1 MSVASGRL
9 WLMDIYTVIIAT
21 GALLLGGTIG
31 LLIGQRRGSG
41 SPADTLQLEKDLAA
55 ANATVLGLSAQ
66 VAEAARERQERDE
79 RAKAELA
86 EQNKILQELAP
97 VQENI
102 RKMQQ
107 KVDDLE
113 RERIGQFNTIKTQ
126 LDEAK
131 NTNTVLAANTSALQ
145 NALSNNQARGK
156 WGEVSLR
163 NLLESAGMT
172 PHVDF
177 LEQHSGT
184 NSEHEGVRPDCI
196 IKYPDNKFI
205 PVDVKFPLKDFERA
219 IRIPE
224 VASIDDEKQRKEYMK
239 LHTNAVKGHI
249 KKISETS
256 YYSAF
261 YKAKGVETAPEF
273 TILFVPNDGILAA
286 TLAEDP
292 TIMEY
297 AFANQVALV
306 SPNSLFGVLR
316 TIQHI
321 WRSAAQEETIRE
333 ILKVGSDLY
342 SRLRVVAKHASSLGS
357 QLDGAVTA
365 YNSFVSSVERNL
377 LTTTRDLNKRSL
389 GMLDDNKP
397 IAGLEEL
404 SKTTAIF
411 TKSELLDGEENDSE
425 DDPKALT

>member
-1 MSVASGRL
+1 
-9 WLMDIYTVIIAT
+9 MDITTIILAA
-21 GALLLGGTIG
+21 GALILGLAVG
-31 LLIGQRRGSG
+31 LILGQRLKGSN

-66 VAEAARERQERDE
+66 VAEAARERKERDE
-79 RAKAELA
+79 REKAELA

-102 RKMQQ
+102 RLMQL
-107 KVDDLE
+107 KVDELE
-113 RERIGQFNTIKTQ
+113 KERIGQFNTIKTQ
-126 LDEAK
+126 LEEAK
-131 NTNTVLAANTSALQ
+131 TTNTVLANNTSALQ

-156 WGEVSLR
+156 WGEVQLR
-163 NLLESAGMT
+163 NLLQSAGMT

-177 LEQHSGT
+177 LEQFTG
-184 NSEHEGVRPDCI
+184 NNAAGDAIRPDCI
-196 IKYPDNKFI
+196 IKYPDEKYVPI
-205 PVDVKFPLKDFERA
+205 DSKFPMQDFERA

-224 VASIDDEKQRKEYMK
+224 VASTEDEKERKKFMK
-239 LHTNAVKGHI
+239 AHTEAVKKHI
-249 KKISETS
+249 KEISGKN
-256 YYSAF
+256 YYTALSSIE
-261 YKAKGVETAPEF
+261 GLESAPEF

-292 TIMEY
+292 TVMEF
-297 AFANQVALV
+297 AFSNQVALV

-321 WRSAAQEETIRE
+321 WRSAAQEETIRD
-333 ILKVGSDLY
+333 ILRVGADLY
-342 SRLRVVAKHASSLGS
+342 SRMRTVATHAAKMGS

-365 YNSFVSSVERNL
+365 YNSFVSSIERNL

-397 IAGLEEL
+397 IVEL
-404 SKTTAIF
+404 SELSETTNKF
-411 TKSELLDGEENDSE
+411 TKAELTEGDE
-425 DDPKALT
+425 DPKAIE

>member
-1 MSVASGRL
+1 
-9 WLMDIYTVIIAT
+9 MDTTTLIIAL
-21 GALLLGGTIG
+21 GALLLGAAVGFI
-31 LLIGQRRGSG
+31 LGQRRKGSD

-66 VAEAARERQERDE
+66 VAEAARERKERDDRE
-79 RAKAELA
+79 KAELA

-102 RKMQQ
+102 RKMQL
-107 KVDDLE
+107 KVDELE

-131 NTNTVLAANTSALQ
+131 TTNTVLANNTSALQ

-156 WGEVSLR
+156 WGEVQLR
-163 NLLESAGMT
+163 NLLQSAGMT

-177 LEQHSGT
+177 LEQFTG
-184 NSEHEGVRPDCI
+184 NNAAGDLIRPDCI
-196 IKYPDNKFI
+196 IKYPDEKYVPI
-205 PVDVKFPLKDFERA
+205 DSKFPMQDFERA

-224 VASIDDEKQRKEYMK
+224 VASTEDEKERKKFMK
-239 LHTNAVKGHI
+239 AHTDAVKKHI
-249 KKISETS
+249 KEISGKN
-256 YYSAF
+256 YYTALSN
-261 YKAKGVETAPEF
+261 VEGLESAPEF

-292 TIMEY
+292 SVMEY
-297 AFANQVALV
+297 AFSNQVALV

-321 WRSAAQEETIRE
+321 WRSAAQEETIRD
-333 ILKVGSDLY
+333 ILRVGVDLY
-342 SRLRVVAKHASSLGS
+342 SRMRTVATHAAKMGT
-357 QLDGAVTA
+357 QLDGAVSA
-365 YNSFVSSVERNL
+365 YNSFVSSIERNL

-397 IAGLEEL
+397 IAEL
-404 SKTTAIF
+404 SELSETTNKF
-411 TKSELLDGEENDSE
+411 TKAELTEGDGEE
-425 DDPKALT
+425 PKAID

>member
-1 MSVASGRL
+1 MSGVSGRL
-9 WLMDIYTVIIAT
+9 CHMDIYTGIIGT
-21 GALLLGGTIG
+21 GALLLGLVLGV
-31 LLIGQRRGSG
+31 LIGQRRKGSG
-41 SPADTLQLEKDLAA
+41 SPAETLQLEKDLAG
-55 ANATVLGLSAQ
+55 ANATILGLSAQ
-66 VAEAARERQERDE
+66 VAEATRERNERNERD
-79 RAKAELA
+79 KAELA

-102 RKMQQ
+102 RLMQQ

-126 LDEAK
+126 LEEAK
-131 NTNTVLAANTSALQ
+131 STNALLANNTSALQ

-177 LEQHSGT
+177 LEQSTGS
-184 NSEHEGVRPDCI
+184 NADEKNIRPDCI

-205 PVDVKFPLKDFERA
+205 PIDVKFPLKDFERA

-224 VASIDDEKQRKEYMK
+224 VASIDDEKQRKDFMK
-239 LHTNAVKGHI
+239 LHTTAVKGHI

-261 YKAKGVETAPEF
+261 YKSKGLETAPEF

-297 AFANQVALV
+297 AFSQQVALV

-333 ILKVGSDLY
+333 ILKVGTDLY
-342 SRLRVVAKHASSLGS
+342 SRLRVVAKHASKLGK
-357 QLDGAVTA
+357 QLGGAVA
-365 YNSFVSSVERNL
+365 SYNSFVSSMEKNL
-377 LTTTRDLNKRSL
+377 LKTTRELNERSL

-397 IAGLEEL
+397 IAEL
-404 SKTTAIF
+404 PELGKTTNTF
-411 TKSELLDGEENDSE
+411 TKSELTAGSEGDEE
-425 DDPKALT
+425 DPKALA

>member
-1 MSVASGRL
+1 MN
-9 WLMDIYTVIIAT
+9 DFTVFFT
-21 GALLLGGTIG
+21 VGALLLGGAIG
-31 LLIGQRRGSG
+31 LVIGQRLKGSG

-55 ANATVLGLSAQ
+55 ANATILGLSAQ
-66 VAEAARERQERDE
+66 VAEATRERSERDE
-79 RAKAELA
+79 REKAALA

-107 KVDDLE
+107 TVDDLE

-131 NTNTVLAANTSALQ
+131 STNTVLANNTSALQ
-145 NALSNNQARGK
+145 SALSNNQARGK

-177 LEQHSGT
+177 LEQFTGS
-184 NSEHEGVRPDCI
+184 NADEENVRPDCI
-196 IKYPDNKFI
+196 IKYPENKFI
-205 PVDVKFPLKDFERA
+205 PIDVKFPLKDFERA

-224 VASIDDEKQRKEYMK
+224 VASIEDEKQRKDFMK
-239 LHTNAVKGHI
+239 LHTTAVKGHI

-261 YKAKGVETAPEF
+261 YKAKGLDTAPEF

-297 AFANQVALV
+297 AFSKQVALV

-321 WRSAAQEETIRE
+321 WRSSAQEETIRE
-333 ILKVGSDLY
+333 ILKVGTDLY
-342 SRLRVVAKHASSLGS
+342 SRMRTVAGHAATIGS

-365 YNSFVSSVERNL
+365 YNAFVVSIERNL
-377 LTTTRDLNKRSL
+377 LTTTRDLNNRSL

-397 IAGLEEL
+397 IADLPEL
-404 SKTTAIF
+404 GKTTTMF
-411 TKSELLDGEENDSE
+411 TKPELVAGNEGDSAGE
-425 DDPKALT
+425 PKALK

>member
-1 MSVASGRL
+1 MNEF
-9 WLMDIYTVIIAT
+9 TVFFT
-21 GALLLGGTIG
+21 VGALLLGGAIG
-31 LLIGQRRGSG
+31 LVIGQRLKGSG

-55 ANATVLGLSAQ
+55 ANATILGLSAQ
-66 VAEAARERQERDE
+66 VAEATRERNERDE

-107 KVDDLE
+107 KVDELE

-131 NTNTVLAANTSALQ
+131 NTNTILANNTSALQ

-156 WGEVSLR
+156 WGEVQLR
-163 NLLESAGMT
+163 NLLQSAGMT

-177 LEQHSGT
+177 LEQFSGS
-184 NSEHEGVRPDCI
+184 NAAGDLIRPDCI
-196 IKYPDNKFI
+196 IKYPDEKYVPI
-205 PVDVKFPLKDFERA
+205 DSKFPMQDFERA

-224 VASIDDEKQRKEYMK
+224 VASTEDEKSRKNYMK
-239 LHTNAVKGHI
+239 AHTDAVKKHI
-249 KKISETS
+249 KEISGKN
-256 YYSAF
+256 YYTALSA
-261 YKAKGVETAPEF
+261 VEGLESAPEF
-273 TILFVPNDGILAA
+273 TILFVPNDGVLAA

-292 TIMEY
+292 TIMEF
-297 AFANQVALV
+297 AFSNQVALV

-321 WRSAAQEETIRE
+321 WRSAAQEETIRD
-333 ILKVGSDLY
+333 ILRVGVDLY
-342 SRLRVVAKHASSLGS
+342 SRMRTVATHAAKMGT
-357 QLDGAVTA
+357 QLDGAVAA
-365 YNSFVSSVERNL
+365 YNSFVSSIERNL
-377 LTTTRDLNKRSL
+377 LTTTRDLNKRRL

-397 IAGLEEL
+397 IVDLSEL
-404 SKTTAIF
+404 SETTNKF
-411 TKSELLDGEENDSE
+411 TKAELTADGEGDEE
-425 DDPKALT
+425 DPKALA

>member
-1 MSVASGRL
+1 MN
-9 WLMDIYTVIIAT
+9 DFTVFFT
-21 GALLLGGTIG
+21 VGALLLGGAIG
-31 LLIGQRRGSG
+31 LVIGQRLKGSG

-55 ANATVLGLSAQ
+55 ANATVMGLSAQ

-107 KVDDLE
+107 KVDELE

-131 NTNTVLAANTSALQ
+131 NTNTILANNTSALQ

-156 WGEVSLR
+156 WGEVQLR
-163 NLLESAGMT
+163 NLLQSAGMT

-177 LEQHSGT
+177 LEQFTG
-184 NSEHEGVRPDCI
+184 NNAAGDLIRPDCI
-196 IKYPDNKFI
+196 IKYPDEKYVPI
-205 PVDVKFPLKDFERA
+205 DSKFPMQDFERA

-224 VASIDDEKQRKEYMK
+224 VASTEDEKSRKNYMK
-239 LHTNAVKGHI
+239 AHTDAVKKHI
-249 KKISETS
+249 KEISGKN
-256 YYSAF
+256 YYTALSS
-261 YKAKGVETAPEF
+261 VEGLESAPEF
-273 TILFVPNDGILAA
+273 TILFVPNDGVLAA

-292 TIMEY
+292 TIMEF
-297 AFANQVALV
+297 AFSNQVALV

-321 WRSAAQEETIRE
+321 WRSAAQEETIRD
-333 ILKVGSDLY
+333 ILRVGVDLY
-342 SRLRVVAKHASSLGS
+342 SRMRTVASHAAKMGT
-357 QLDGAVTA
+357 QLDGAVAA

-397 IAGLEEL
+397 IVDLSEL
-404 SKTTAIF
+404 SETTNKF
-411 TKSELLDGEENDSE
+411 TKAELTADGEGDKE
-425 DDPKALT
+425 DPKALA